1 MIVLDGAP
9 RWMTLPRMTS
19 VLSLTSSA
27 QPMTHTPQPIIHL
40 HPPSMSPSH
49 LVSHLPPPCPFS
61 SPSSP
66 SPTPPCLNTF
76 ILSLPLS
83 LSAPLSFSSSSFQHF
98 ISPPHW
104 APEKLLHGGL
114 KPVPRSLNTWI
125 QIPWILPTHVAS
137 VVKMG

>member
-1 MIVLDGAP
+1 MTTLDGAP

-19 VLSLTSSA
+19 VLNLTFSPL
-27 QPMTHTPQPIIHL
+27 PMTNIPQPIIHL

-49 LVSHLPPPCPFS
+49 LVSHLHALFLIS
-61 SPSSP
+61 I
-66 SPTPPCLNTF
+66 L
-76 ILSLPLS
+76 ILSHSILSQHLHPLLTPS
-83 LSAPLSFSSSSFQHF
+83 LSAPLPSSSSSFQHF

-104 APEKLLHGGL
+104 APEKLPHGGL

-125 QIPWILPTHVAS
+125 QIPWIPPTYVAS